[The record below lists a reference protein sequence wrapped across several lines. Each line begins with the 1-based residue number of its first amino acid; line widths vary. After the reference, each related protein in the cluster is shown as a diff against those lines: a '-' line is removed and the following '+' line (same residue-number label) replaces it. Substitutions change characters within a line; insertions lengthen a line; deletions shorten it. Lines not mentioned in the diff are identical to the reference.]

1 MDRQNL
7 ILIVKEHL
15 EKEGNGVYFHLADK
29 SELLINIMPKFFSLH
44 MRVKKQY
51 AINSDIVTEIVC
63 IPYTSVLYVTLTN
76 SENLKIIANQYSR
89 IRPNDLNDDE
99 IEQLYSDLEIV

>member
-7 ILIVKEHL
+7 IVIVNEHL

-29 SELLINIMPKFFSLH
+29 SELLINIMPKYFSLH

-51 AINSDIVTEIVC
+51 SIGSDIVTEIVC
-63 IPYTSVLYVTLTN
+63 IPYTSVLYITLTN
-76 SENLKIIANQYSR
+76 SENLKIIANHYSKNEYR
-89 IRPNDLNDDE
+89 NLNDDE
-99 IEQLYSDLEIV
+99 IEQLSSDSEIV

>member
-1 MDRQNL
+1 MDKQNL

-44 MRVKKQY
+44 IKVKKQY
-51 AINSDIVTEIVC
+51 TIGSDIVTEIVC
-63 IPYTSVLYVTLTN
+63 IPYTSVLYITLTN

-89 IRPNDLNDDE
+89 LKPNDGE
-99 IEQLYSDLEIV
+99 TEQLASDLEIV

>member
-7 ILIVKEHL
+7 ILILKEHL
-15 EKEGNGVYFHLADK
+15 EKEGNGVYLHLVDK
-29 SELLINIMPKFFSLH
+29 SELLTNIMPKFFNLH

-51 AINSDIVTEIVC
+51 TIGSDIVTEIVC
-63 IPYTSVLYVTLTN
+63 IPYTSVLYITLTN

-89 IRPNDLNDDE
+89 INSNDLDDDE